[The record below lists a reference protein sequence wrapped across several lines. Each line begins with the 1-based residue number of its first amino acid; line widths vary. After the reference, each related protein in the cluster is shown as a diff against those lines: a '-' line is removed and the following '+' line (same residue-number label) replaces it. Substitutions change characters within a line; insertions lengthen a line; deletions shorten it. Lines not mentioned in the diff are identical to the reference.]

1 MCPVAV
7 FAVCDQGRR
16 TVPVYCRGILKG
28 GHVDSSLLPA
38 LRSAGDIIEIAF
50 RLSERQPINQYES
63 FFRVTAATALE
74 WANFCSISNPF
85 ISSPEMDRM
94 LIVSKASV
102 IRS

>member
-50 RLSERQPINQYES
+50 RLSCLLYTS
-63 FFRVTAATALE
+63 
-74 WANFCSISNPF
+74 
-85 ISSPEMDRM
+85 
-94 LIVSKASV
+94 
-102 IRS
+102 